1 MKGQF
6 LIEYRGDLVEN
17 VVEEDQF
24 DGETHQVSL
33 SMWLG
38 ENNQNLDI
46 GNEQVSTLENEL
58 TCLLE
63 MRKCWKTKKMM
74 C

>member
-58 TCLLE
+58 TSLLE
-63 MRKCWKTKKMM
+63 MRKCRKTKKMM

>member
-63 MRKCWKTKKMM
+63 MGKCRKTKKMM

>member
-1 MKGQF
+1 VKGQF

-17 VVEEDQF
+17 GVEEDQF
-24 DGETHQVSL
+24 DDETHQVSL

-38 ENNQNLDI
+38 ENNQNLDNLLQKMNI
-46 GNEQVSTLENEL
+46 QL

-63 MRKCWKTKKMM
+63 MRKCRKTKKMM